1 MASQNSSQA
10 GVMARYVNVLALKNF
25 LYCGQLI
32 YVVFFF
38 RLTHVMRRQE
48 K

>member
-1 MASQNSSQA
+1 MASQNSSRA

-25 LYCGQLI
+25 VYCGQLI
-32 YVVFFF
+32 YVAFFV
-38 RLTHVMRRQE
+38 RLTHAMRRQE